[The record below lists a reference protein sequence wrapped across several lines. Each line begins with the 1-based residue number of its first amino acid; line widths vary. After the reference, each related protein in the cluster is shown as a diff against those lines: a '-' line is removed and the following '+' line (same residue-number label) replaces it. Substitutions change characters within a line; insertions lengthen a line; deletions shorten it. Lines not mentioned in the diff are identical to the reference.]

1 LKGAIKTIDEHE
13 YVSNILKLMNK
24 GNPAATNAL
33 IKTLTEESQKYL
45 KEIFQSKRIIVERK
59 GEHVTVAR
67 RILKPKSKKL
77 IIESTQ

>member
-1 LKGAIKTIDEHE
+1 MKGAIKTIDEHE

-59 GEHVTVAR
+59 GEPVTVAR

-77 IIESTQ
+77 IIKSKQ